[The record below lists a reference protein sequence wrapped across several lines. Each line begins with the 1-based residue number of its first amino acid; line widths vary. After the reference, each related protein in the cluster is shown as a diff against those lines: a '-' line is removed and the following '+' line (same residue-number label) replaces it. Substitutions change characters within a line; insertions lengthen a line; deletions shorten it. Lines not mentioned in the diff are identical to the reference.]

1 MVISVQPETG
11 EKIIR
16 ACASSYAYPTTN
28 NLSQIVDLAAPA
40 MFKGSSPGCPLTQAA
55 CGTCSPWSVCE
66 ASLMFPGHR
75 CRCRPGYSGP
85 SCSSPTVPSTFLQD
99 SFVKFALNF
108 EPRRFSTTLQLRFR
122 TREETGELFR
132 LVDQHHREYII
143 LQNATGVSTASQSH
157 RLLG

>member
-1 MVISVQPETG
+1 MVISVQPENG

-16 ACASSYAYPTTN
+16 ACASSYAYPT
-28 NLSQIVDLAAPA
+28 
-40 MFKGSSPGCPLTQAA
+40 SSIAGCPLTQAA

-132 LVDQHHREYII
+132 LVDQHHREYLI
-143 LQNATGVSTASQSH
+143 LETKALADKSEKSAP
-157 RLLG
+157 